1 MSRPLQ
7 PKTAHMIVFD
17 LREAARRYCPKALEV
32 IAGCLD
38 SADEKVR
45 LMAANI
51 MLERGYGKPEQKSD
65 STAVHKFA
73 VAVVPEVMEE
83 QEWLARRGQPKR
95 LALAA
100 PPERS
105 FKDDDDPDRS
115 LIEPLPPMP
124 GNHTRRTS

>member
-1 MSRPLQ
+1 MGGRPNMSRPLQ

-73 VAVVPEVMEE
+73 VVPEVMEE
-83 QEWLARRGQPKR
+83 QEWLERRGQPKP
-95 LALAA
+95 LAL
-100 PPERS
+100 PPP
-105 FKDDDDPDRS
+105 DDDPDR
-115 LIEPLPPMP
+115 EP
-124 GNHTRRTS
+124 GE

>member
-1 MSRPLQ
+1 MSYRVRKPEKEQLMGGRPNMSRRLQ

-65 STAVHKFA
+65 NTAVHKFA
-73 VAVVPEVMEE
+73 VVPQVMEE
-83 QEWLARRGQPKR
+83 AEWLARRGQPKP
-95 LALAA
+95 ALL
-100 PPERS
+100 PPP
-105 FKDDDDPDRS
+105 DDDPERE
-115 LIEPLPPMP
+115 LK
-124 GNHTRRTS
+124 